1 MLRRLEMSKSKFK
14 TCKKK
19 LGGAAAS
26 LILMVF
32 FGIVIGG
39 IFFSN

>member
-1 MLRRLEMSKSKFK
+1 MSKSKFK

-19 LGGAAAS
+19 LGGAAAG

-39 IFFSN
+39 IYFSN